1 MESPKIGFIDSES
14 RKVVARDWGWGKREM
29 MGKGDRVNHGG
40 WVSSVNRMYT
50 MVTPVN
56 NTALWDSPGGPLVK
70 NLPCNARDAGSIPGQ
85 GTKISHAMEQLN
97 LRATTREPVHHNKRS
112 RVTQQ
117 RSHVLQLRPDAVR

>member
-1 MESPKIGFIDSES
+1 MWHTWNLQKLGSQIQRVERWLPGTGDG
-14 RKVVARDWGWGKREM
+14 VNGEM

-85 GTKISHAMEQLN
+85 GTKISHAWSN
-97 LRATTREPVHHNKRS
+97 
-112 RVTQQ
+112 
-117 RSHVLQLRPDAVR
+117 